1 MKYKDY
7 ELTIGL
13 EVHAQLSTRTKI
25 FCSCKNETDAEPNT
39 NVCPICLAHP
49 GTLPIINKHAVEL
62 AIRASLALNA
72 KINMRSAFARKH
84 YFYPDL
90 PKGYQITQYKYP
102 LAENG
107 YIDIQDKRIRIKRLH
122 IEEDAGKL
130 IHNKDATYVD
140 YNRAGVPLIEIV
152 SEPDIHSVIDAY
164 RYLKELRL
172 ILIYAGVTHG
182 DMEKGEFRCEPNI
195 SIRKKGEPLGTRTE
209 IKNLNSLKAVR
220 DSIAYEVER
229 QLKLLENNEKVV
241 SVTLLYNEKSKKT
254 EIMRKKET
262 AADYRYFPEP
272 DLPELI
278 LTKDMIEKEKENIQ
292 LLPAHVREKYEKFNI
307 DKDFIEVIVED
318 RKSRQF
324 IENVLKVYNNPKS
337 VVSWIL
343 TDMRGYLKQTKQT
356 LSSFNYKDIALL
368 IKLTDSKKITKQHA
382 TKALSFITK
391 EHKPIEQ
398 LLKEQNLIIQEISSK
413 DKELIKKLLSL
424 ESEAVEKYKKGKKGI
439 IGYLI
444 GRVMSE
450 TKGKLSPSKVKEIV
464 ISLLE
469 ED

>member
-13 EVHAQLSTRTKI
+13 EVHAQLSTRTKM

-49 GTLPIINKHAVEL
+49 GTLPMINKHAIQL
-62 AIRASLALNA
+62 GIRASLALNA
-72 KINMRSAFARKH
+72 KINMHSAFARKH

-107 YIDIQDKRIRIKRLH
+107 YIDIKDKRIKIKRLH

-130 IHNKDATYVD
+130 IHNKDATYAD

-152 SEPDIHSVIDAY
+152 SEPQIHSVIDAY

-195 SIRKKGEPLGTRTE
+195 SIRRKGEPLGTRTE

-356 LSSFNYKDIALL
+356 LSSFNYKDIAEL
-368 IKLTDSKKITKQHA
+368 IKLMDSKKITKQHA